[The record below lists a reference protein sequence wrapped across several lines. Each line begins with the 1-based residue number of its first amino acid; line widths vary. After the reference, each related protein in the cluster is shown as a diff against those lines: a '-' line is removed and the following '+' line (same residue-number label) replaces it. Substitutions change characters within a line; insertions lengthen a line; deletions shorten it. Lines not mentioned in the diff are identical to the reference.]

1 MSTPKGNLVLVL
13 ETTRGECKPT
23 YYFRNQK
30 HLWVKLNQAEA
41 EDQHPLTDGDL
52 VVWIE
57 AMPSLA
63 AYDQSAMP
71 DEQHTATADS
81 TGTVIYRWLPFARR
95 RNGSTAA
102 VYKDGGRFR
111 AVRLKLK
118 PVPKV
123 VETCPHR
130 HKYEDTAYACANKMV
145 RKQVRAVIEPE
156 ELF

>member
-1 MSTPKGNLVLVL
+1 MSSPKGNLILVL
-13 ETTRGECKPT
+13 ETTRGVCEPT
-23 YYFRNQK
+23 YYVRNQNY
-30 HLWVKLNQAEA
+30 LWAPLNWEET
-41 EDQHPLTDGDL
+41 EDPFLTDGNL
-52 VVWIE
+52 VVWLE
-57 AMPSLA
+57 AVPSLA

-71 DEQHTATADS
+71 NEQHTAMADS
-81 TGTVIYRWLPFARR
+81 TGAVIYRWLPFARR
-95 RNGSTAA
+95 RNSATAA